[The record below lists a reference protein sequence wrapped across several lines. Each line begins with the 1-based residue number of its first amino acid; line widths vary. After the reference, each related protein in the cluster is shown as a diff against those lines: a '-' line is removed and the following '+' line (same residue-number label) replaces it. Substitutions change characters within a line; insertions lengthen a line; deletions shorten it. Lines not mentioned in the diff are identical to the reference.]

1 MTYKCPNCGKEITD
15 EDYQNDVEN
24 GGMGYCFCEFS
35 AIDPSTG
42 DVWYPRILNQMVRVD
57 K

>member
-1 MTYKCPNCGKEITD
+1 MTYKCPNCSKQISD
-15 EDYQNDVEN
+15 EEYQSDVEN
-24 GGMGYCFCEFS
+24 GGMGYCYCEFS

-42 DVWYPRILNQMVRVD
+42 DVWFPRILHDMVKVE